1 MKMKFITLILMTL
14 LSSQINAQED
24 ETIYQFKV
32 NSLEGSEFDFSAL
45 KGKKIMVVNT
55 ASKCGLTPQYEQ
67 LQALYEE
74 YKDKGLVVLGFP
86 CNQFLGQ
93 EPGDNDN

>member
-1 MKMKFITLILMTL
+1 MTL

-45 KGKKIMVVNT
+45 KGKKN
-55 ASKCGLTPQYEQ
+55 
-67 LQALYEE
+67 
-74 YKDKGLVVLGFP
+74 
-86 CNQFLGQ
+86 
-93 EPGDNDN
+93 NDS